1 VIIEKGGFKMG
12 KTTIKWLSHSGFQI
26 TSRTGKVLYIDPWL
40 ENPISSFGLADVKG
54 ATMILVTHDHFDH
67 VGQAP
72 EIVKKTGGLLVANV
86 ETARRIQSESH
97 IPAEKVCYFGSGM
110 NIGGNLL
117 YEGITVT
124 MTQAFH
130 STASGAPCG
139 YIIKLEDGT
148 TIYHAGDTG
157 IFDSMKTF
165 GHFYKID
172 VALLPIGSVFTMD
185 PLQAAW
191 AAKMISP
198 KKVIPMHYKTFPIL
212 VQDPKEFVD
221 LAEREAP
228 GVEVVVMNPGEEYVY
243 TK

>member
-1 VIIEKGGFKMG
+1 MA

-26 TSRTGKVLYIDPWL
+26 TSNSGKILYIDPWF
-40 ENPISSFGLADVKG
+40 ENPLSACTINDVKE
-54 ATMILVTHDHFDH
+54 AAMVLVTHDHFDH
-67 VGQAP
+67 VGQAADV
-72 EIVKKTGGLLVANV
+72 VKKTGGLLVANV
-86 ETARRIQSESH
+86 ETARRLQSESH
-97 IPAEKVCYFGSGM
+97 IPAEKVCYFGYGM

-117 YEGITVT
+117 YEGISVT

-130 STASGAPCG
+130 STATGAPCG

-157 IFDSMKTF
+157 LFDSMKIF
-165 GHFYKID
+165 GELYKID

-191 AAKMISP
+191 AVKMISP

-212 VQDPKEFVD
+212 IQDPKAFVD
-221 LAEREAP
+221 LTKREAP
-228 GVEVVVMNPGEEYVY
+228 NVEVVVLNPGQEYTY
-243 TK
+243 SK

>member
-1 VIIEKGGFKMG
+1 MA
-12 KTTIKWLSHSGFQI
+12 KTTIKWLSHAGFQI
-26 TSRTGKVLYIDPWL
+26 TSNSGKILYIDPWF
-40 ENPISSFGLADVKG
+40 ENPLSAFNINDVKE
-54 ATMILVTHDHFDH
+54 AAMVLVTHDHFDH
-67 VGQAP
+67 VGQAADV
-72 EIVKKTGGLLVANV
+72 VKKTGGLLVANV
-86 ETARRIQSESH
+86 ETARRLQSESH
-97 IPAEKVCYFGSGM
+97 IPAEKVCYFGYGM

-117 YEGITVT
+117 YEGISVT

-130 STASGAPCG
+130 STATGAPCG

-157 IFDSMKTF
+157 LFDSMKIF
-165 GHFYKID
+165 GELYKID

-191 AAKMISP
+191 AVKMISP

-212 VQDPKEFVD
+212 IQDPKEFVD
-221 LAEREAP
+221 LTRREAP
-228 GVEVVVMNPGEEYVY
+228 NVEVVVLNPGQEYTF

>member
-1 VIIEKGGFKMG
+1 MA
-12 KTTIKWLSHSGFQI
+12 KTTIKWLSHAGFQI
-26 TSRTGKVLYIDPWL
+26 TSGSGKVIYIDPWL
-40 ENPISSFGLADVKG
+40 DNPISSFGIDDVKG
-54 ATMILVTHDHFDH
+54 AALVLVTHDHFDH

-86 ETARRIQSESH
+86 ETARRLQSESH
-97 IPAEKVCYFGSGM
+97 IPAEKVCYFGYGM
-110 NIGGNLL
+110 NIGGKLE

-165 GHFYKID
+165 GEIYKID

-185 PLQAAW
+185 PFQAAR
-191 AAKMISP
+191 AAKMLSP
-198 KKVIPMHYKTFPIL
+198 KKVIPMHFKTFPIL
-212 VQDPKEFVD
+212 VQDQKEFVEI
-221 LAEREAP
+221 AKREAP
-228 GVEVVVMNPGEEYVY
+228 GIEVIVMNPGEEYTY
-243 TK
+243 IK

>member
-1 VIIEKGGFKMG
+1 MA

-26 TSRTGKVLYIDPWL
+26 TSNSGKILYIDPWF
-40 ENPISSFGLADVKG
+40 ENPLSACTINDVKE
-54 ATMILVTHDHFDH
+54 AAMVLVTHDHFDH
-67 VGQAP
+67 VGQAADV
-72 EIVKKTGGLLVANV
+72 VKKTGGLLVANV
-86 ETARRIQSESH
+86 ETARRLQSESH
-97 IPAEKVCYFGSGM
+97 IPAEKVCYFGYGM

-117 YEGITVT
+117 YEGISVT

-130 STASGAPCG
+130 STATGAPCG

-157 IFDSMKTF
+157 LFDSMKIF
-165 GHFYKID
+165 GELYKID

-191 AAKMISP
+191 AVKMISP

-212 VQDPKEFVD
+212 IQDAKEFVD
-221 LAEREAP
+221 LTKREAP
-228 GVEVVVMNPGEEYVY
+228 NVEVVVLNPGQEYTF